1 MIAPSGDAREC
12 DARRAEARPDLCRAV
27 DVRGYPTWVI
37 GGERHEGVLP
47 LGRLAALSRFP
58 G

>member
-1 MIAPSGDAREC
+1 
-12 DARRAEARPDLCRAV
+12 
-27 DVRGYPTWVI
+27 VRGYPTWII

-47 LGRLAALSRFP
+47 LDRLAALSRFP